1 MRCEVADRKERSAQF
16 VRSLNVRAFLLLGLA
31 AALFGQ
37 SALFHED
44 KLHGRRA
51 FVLENGRMRL
61 STLPGGGFIGEVRF
75 LSDDPKKSVNPMRVP
90 HYPTIDPFTYD
101 VAKHGDLYG
110 TGIQRRLMSGYMGHF
125 LCFPQF
131 AASSQAEFRQDY
143 GQHGEALAVEWKI
156 EKVDSRNEGVTL
168 RYAADLTKTNYR
180 VERSITLPV
189 DETVAY
195 VEESVENLEPYDRPM
210 QWTQHITFGPPFLEL
225 GKTFADGSVA
235 KVAVG
240 RGRENVAEDTWPR
253 TQDAE
258 GRTADLRAFSGH
270 SSTWLMDASKSK
282 VWVTLYSAEYPVLI
296 GYIFESKPNQWVFD
310 WQENQHAT
318 EKPWDGKVIARAICI
333 GDSVVSGLRNAVE
346 LGSLFGIPTYS
357 WIEARERR
365 TQRYIIFLA
374 EIPLGFKGVAA
385 LGTDNGK
392 IVVEERETGKKMAIK
407 SGRTW

>member
-1 MRCEVADRKERSAQF
+1 MSYEVANRKERSGQF

-37 SALFHED
+37 SASFHED

-61 STLPGGGFIGEVRF
+61 STLPGGGFIGEVCF

-90 HYPTIDPFTYD
+90 HYQTIDPFTYD
-101 VAKHGDLYG
+101 VAKDGDLYG

-143 GQHGEALAVEWKI
+143 GQHGEALAVVWKI

-180 VERSITLPV
+180 VERSITLPA

-235 KVAVG
+235 MVVSN
-240 RGRENVAEDTWPR
+240 EPEHTWPR
-253 TQDAE
+253 MKDAE
-258 GRTADLRAFSGH
+258 WRAAVRAFSGR

-282 VWVTLYSAEYPVLI
+282 VWVTMYHAEYPVLI

-318 EKPWDGKVIARAICI
+318 EKPWDGKVVARAICI
-333 GDSVVSGLRNAVE
+333 GDSVVGGLRNAVKT
-346 LGSLFGIPTYS
+346 GSMFGVPTYS

-365 TQRYIIFLA
+365 TQKYVIFLA

-392 IVVEERETGKKMAIK
+392 IVIEERETGKKMAIK

>member
-1 MRCEVADRKERSAQF
+1 MRT
-16 VRSLNVRAFLLLGLA
+16 FLLLGAA

-37 SALFHED
+37 SAVFHED

-51 FVLENGRMRL
+51 FVLENSRMRL

-75 LSDDPKKSVNPMRVP
+75 QSDDPKKSVNPLRVP
-90 HYPTIDPFTYD
+90 HYQTIDPFTYD
-101 VAKHGDLYG
+101 VARDGDLYG

-131 AASSQAEFRQDY
+131 AASSPAEFRQDY
-143 GQHGEALAVEWKI
+143 GQHGEAIAVEWKL
-156 EKVDSRNEGVTL
+156 ENVDTRKDGVTL
-168 RYAADLTKTNYR
+168 RYAADLSKTKYR
-180 VERSITLPV
+180 VERSITLPA

-195 VEESVENLEPYDRPM
+195 VEESVENMEPYDRPM

-235 KVAVG
+235 KVVVR
-240 RGRENVAEDTWPR
+240 RGQENAAEDTWP
-253 TQDAE
+253 QSKDSE
-258 GRTADLRAFSGH
+258 GRMVDLRAFSGR
-270 SSTWLMDASKSK
+270 SNTWLMDASKPK
-282 VWVTLYSAEYPVLI
+282 VWATMYNVAYPVLI
-296 GYIFESKPNQWVFD
+296 GYILESKPNQWVFD

-346 LGSLFGIPTYS
+346 RGSEFGVPTYS

-365 TQRYIIFLA
+365 TQKYAVFLA
-374 EIPLGFKGVAA
+374 EIPPGFNGVAA
-385 LGTDNGK
+385 LRTEKGQ
-392 IVVEERETGKKMAIK
+392 IVIEERGTGKTIAIK
-407 SGRTW
+407 SGRMW